1 MNGPAPS
8 LEQMT
13 VTSHERATPSL
24 VYRALLRSIRSGS
37 MVPGGKL
44 PNERDLAVQLH
55 TSRTAVRQ
63 ALAMMEREGLVHR
76 RVGAGTFLTDDA
88 DQVFD
93 RLDQTEIGT
102 HDTVPT
108 LAEIVEARLLFEPG
122 MMHLVVGRADAEDF
136 AAMRQQLQA
145 ILDAPT
151 WRDFKESIYALHR
164 QIVEATR
171 NRFLMQVFA
180 TVLTDRREVQFDG
193 RGIERPAPLPVRQQ
207 THGDLAEVVDALEA
221 RDARRAERL
230 IGDYLTRMLA
240 IINI

>member
-1 MNGPAPS
+1 
-8 LEQMT
+8 MT

-37 MVPGGKL
+37 MVPGAKL

-76 RVGAGTFLTDDA
+76 RVGAGTFLTNEA
-88 DQVFD
+88 GRVFD
-93 RLDQTEIGT
+93 RLDQTETGM
-102 HDTVPT
+102 HENVPT
-108 LAEIVEARLLFEPG
+108 LAEIVEGRILFEPG
-122 MMHLVVGRADAEDF
+122 MMHLVVARAEAEDF
-136 AAMRQQLQA
+136 ASMRQQLQS

-164 QIVEATR
+164 HIVEASR
-171 NRFLMQVFA
+171 NRFLIQVFA
-180 TVLTDRREVQFDG
+180 IVVTDRREVQFDG
-193 RGIERPAPLPVRQQ
+193 RDVERPAPLPVRRQ
-207 THGDLAEVVDALEA
+207 THGDLSELVDALEA